1 MHKKALIH
9 CVDDEPVNLAIM
21 QELLQDRYALTTADS
36 AEACLR
42 QVEARIPDLILLDVN
57 MPDID
62 GLETC
67 KRLKQDPET
76 AEIPIIFVSAL
87 TSQEELMAGYEAGGD
102 DYITK
107 PFSEEILQKK
117 IEVVLASQRRKQEL
131 RQMSDRA
138 VAALM
143 SNLST
148 TGELG
153 VLVDFLHRCQSARS
167 FAELAKNLFAC
178 LGEFELDSSL
188 LVLDGNQNR
197 VWFSDDIDRPME
209 RQILES
215 LRGQDRVLG
224 FGTRLAVNSEHAT
237 ILVRN
242 LPPDRGAVER
252 LRGLM
257 AMLVEGLDARIQA
270 IKSQSLLD
278 WRRQALS
285 RALDASRESL
295 ERIGEL
301 HRRQQSRAN
310 EILGSMQGRL
320 EKTFDRL
327 ELTAGRRAS
336 LLRIVSE
343 ASERLETLCGEG
355 RELDNSIEAIIE
367 DLDRALEEQ
376 FAGGGVG
383 GR

>member
-36 AEACLR
+36 AEGCLR
-42 QVEARIPDLILLDVN
+42 QVEARTPDLILLDVN

-76 AEIPIIFVSAL
+76 ADIPIIFVSAL

-117 IEVVLASQRRKQEL
+117 IEVVLASQSRKREL
-131 RQMSDRA
+131 RRMSEHA
-138 VAALM
+138 VAALIG
-143 SNLST
+143 NLGT

-153 VLVDFLHRCQSARS
+153 VLVGFLHRCQSARS
-167 FAELAKNLFAC
+167 YGQLAKNLFEC

-188 LVLDGNQNR
+188 LVIEGDLNR

-224 FGTRLAVNSEHAT
+224 FGTRLAVNSEYAT
-237 ILVRN
+237 LLVRN
-242 LPPDRGAVER
+242 LPGDAAAKER
-252 LRGLM
+252 LRGLL
-257 AMLVEGLDARIQA
+257 ARLAEGVDARIRAIRSQA
-270 IKSQSLLD
+270 LLD
-278 WRRQALS
+278 RRREALS
-285 RALDASRESL
+285 RALDASRDSL
-295 ERIGEL
+295 GRFTAL
-301 HRRQQSRAN
+301 HSRQKSRAK
-310 EILGSMQGRL
+310 EILDSMQGKL
-320 EKTFDRL
+320 EKKLAKL
-327 ELTAGRRAS
+327 ELSATRRGS
-336 LLRIVSE
+336 LLRIAAE
-343 ASERLETLCGEG
+343 ASAQVEALCGEG
-355 RELDNSIEAIIE
+355 EELDTAVRAIIE
-367 DLDRALEEQ
+367 DLDRTLQE
-376 FAGGGVG
+376 
-383 GR
+383 

>member
-36 AEACLR
+36 AEGCLR
-42 QVEARIPDLILLDVN
+42 QVETRIPDLILLDVN

-67 KRLKQDPET
+67 KRLKQDPGT
-76 AEIPIIFVSAL
+76 AEIPVIFVSAL

-178 LGEFELDSSL
+178 LGEFDLDSSL
-188 LVLDGNQNR
+188 LVVDGNEKR

-242 LPPDRGAVER
+242 LPPDPGAVER

-278 WRRQALS
+278 RRRQALT
-285 RALDASRESL
+285 RALDACRESMG
-295 ERIGEL
+295 RVGEL
-301 HRRQQSRAN
+301 HRRQESQASR
-310 EILGSMQGRL
+310 ILGSMQGGLEKKLARL
-320 EKTFDRL
+320 EM
-327 ELTAGRRAS
+327 TAGRRAS
-336 LLRIVSE
+336 LMRFVAE
-343 ASERLETLCGEG
+343 AGERLERLCAEG
-355 RELDNSIEAIIE
+355 RELDTAIQAIIE
-367 DLDRALEEQ
+367 DLDRALEE
-376 FAGGGVG
+376 
-383 GR
+383 

>member
-1 MHKKALIH
+1 MEKKALIH

-21 QELLQDRYALTTADS
+21 QELLEDRYTLTTADS
-36 AEACLR
+36 SEGCLR

-57 MPDID
+57 MPDTD

-76 AEIPIIFVSAL
+76 ADIPIIFVSAL

-131 RQMSDRA
+131 KQMSDQA
-138 VAALM
+138 VAALI
-143 SNLST
+143 SNLGT
-148 TGELG
+148 TGVLG

-167 FAELAKNLFAC
+167 FGELAKNLFDC
-178 LGEFELDSSL
+178 LGEFELDGSL
-188 LVLDGNQNR
+188 LVVDGNR
-197 VWFSDDIDRPME
+197 SRAWFSDDIDRPME

-224 FGTRLAVNSEHAT
+224 FGTRLAVNSDHAT
-237 ILVRN
+237 VLVRN
-242 LPPDRGAVER
+242 LPVDAAAVER
-252 LRGLM
+252 LRGLL

-270 IKSQSLLD
+270 IKSQALMD
-278 WRRQALS
+278 GRREALS
-285 RALDASRESL
+285 RALDASRDSL
-295 ERIGEL
+295 GRFVAL
-301 HRRQQSRAN
+301 HRRQRSRAG
-310 EILGSMQGRL
+310 EILDSMHGKL
-320 EKTFDRL
+320 EKRL
-327 ELTAGRRAS
+327 DKLDLTASRRAS
-336 LLRIVSE
+336 LLRI
-343 ASERLETLCGEG
+343 AADTGAKLETLCGEG
-355 RELDNSIEAIIE
+355 EELDDAVREIIE
-367 DLDRALEEQ
+367 DLDRALHEQ
-376 FAGGGVG
+376 VAGGGEE

>member
-9 CVDDEPVNLAIM
+9 CVDDEPVNLVIM

-36 AEACLR
+36 AEGCLR
-42 QVEARIPDLILLDVN
+42 QVEARAPDLILLDVN

-76 AEIPIIFVSAL
+76 ADIPIIFLSAL
-87 TSQEELMAGYEAGGD
+87 TSQEELIAGYEAGGD

-117 IEVVLASQRRKQEL
+117 IEVVLSSQRRKQEL
-131 RQMSDRA
+131 RQMSDHA
-138 VAALM
+138 VAALI
-143 SNLST
+143 SNLGT

-153 VLVDFLHRCQSARS
+153 VLVGFLHRCQSARS
-167 FAELAKNLFAC
+167 YGELAKNLFDC

-188 LVLDGNQNR
+188 LVPDGNRNR

-224 FGTRLAVNSEHAT
+224 FGTRLAVNSEYAT
-237 ILVRN
+237 VLVRN
-242 LPPDRGAVER
+242 LPDDAAAVER
-252 LRGLM
+252 LRGLL
-257 AMLVEGLDARIQA
+257 AMLTEGLDARIRA
-270 IKSQSLLD
+270 IKSQALLD
-278 WRRQALS
+278 RRREALP

-295 ERIGEL
+295 SQFAAL
-301 HRRQQSRAN
+301 HRRQRSRAE
-310 EILGSMQGRL
+310 EILGSMQSKL
-320 EKTFDRL
+320 EKALDKL
-327 ELTAGRRAS
+327 ELSASRRAS
-336 LLRIVSE
+336 LLRIASE
-343 ASERLETLCGEG
+343 ASAHFETLCGEG
-355 RELDNSIEAIIE
+355 EELDIAVRAIIE
-367 DLDRALEEQ
+367 DLDRAPQEQ
-376 FAGGGVG
+376 VAGGGEVG
-383 GR
+383 R